1 MRVRL
6 RIRVRVR
13 VKVRMRISKGVRGRH
28 NREKRKIRRILA
40 KLQCRTR
47 LNRPVA
53 RFFFFFYGEVRS
65 NNETDQTMPE
75 AQVSGMG
82 NCIAS
87 VSKNL
92 VFLKL

>member
-1 MRVRL
+1 MDL
-6 RIRVRVR
+6 
-13 VKVRMRISKGVRGRH
+13 G
-28 NREKRKIRRILA
+28 KITVQN
-40 KLQCRTR
+40 KTEQ
-47 LNRPVA
+47 A
-53 RFFFFFYGEVRS
+53 RSQVFFFFFYGEVRS